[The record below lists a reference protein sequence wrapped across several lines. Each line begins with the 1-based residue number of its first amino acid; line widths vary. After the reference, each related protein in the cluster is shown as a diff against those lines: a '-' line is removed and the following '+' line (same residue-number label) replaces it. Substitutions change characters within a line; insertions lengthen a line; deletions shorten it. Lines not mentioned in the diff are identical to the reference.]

1 MGWDGKEWDKMGWSG
16 VGWVGVVLVGWDRV
30 GSHGV
35 DLRLAK
41 DYTYRVLVAVIRA
54 LVLGLQCQSKHAGEL
69 RACLLSPARDR
80 VL

>member
-1 MGWDGKEWDKMGWSG
+1 MGWG
-16 VGWVGVVLVGWDRV
+16 GVVLVGWDRV

-41 DYTYRVLVAVIRA
+41 DYRVLVAVIRA
-54 LVLGLQCQSKHAGEL
+54 LVLGLRCQSKHAGEL

-80 VL
+80 VI